1 MGYQGI
7 LQPQVRAQ
15 EPDFWKTVEL
25 PDGADYT
32 YVCMGV
38 KASNFFMPKETLSDK
53 GPGGGG
59 WIHMNEFLQVTKK
72 PVKVEGQPEGTGEV
86 WADGNIFAVGDC
98 NYGCIGSPA
107 KW

>member
-1 MGYQGI
+1 MVSSMSQKN
-7 LQPQVRAQ
+7 
-15 EPDFWKTVEL
+15 PDFWKTVEL

-59 WIHMNEFLQVTKK
+59 WIHFNEALQVTEK
-72 PVKVEGQPEGTGEV
+72 PSEGHGIGKL
-86 WADGNIFAVGDC
+86 WANGRIFAVGDC
-98 NYGCIGSPA
+98 NYGCIPKDVKKPPA
-107 KW
+107 PGVQQG